1 MGRRSRAPD
10 LRRPGGIDG
19 MYVQVLTGPA
29 LTAEGDWPISL
40 ECPRETARTIW
51 QLVGLFTI

>member
-1 MGRRSRAPD
+1 
-10 LRRPGGIDG
+10 